1 MLTLTQLPSTRTERP
16 SSRGRTTSSAK
27 DKRQRVTLPFT
38 PRDWQRPLIDD
49 PAQRIVA
56 VVHRRAGKSTG
67 LMWRGIKRAVT
78 ETKPQPRVVHLLP
91 YNVMWKRTGLWDQVA
106 RAAEAIPNTVVMR
119 SELVIRFSNGAVYQC
134 GGADNPDAWRGGY
147 ADELIADE
155 FDDMPPGLVPLVIEP
170 MLADRGGT
178 LVRSGTP
185 KGKGLLQDAYDRA
198 KTTPGYS
205 IYLLDYTKTK
215 ALSDEA
221 IETLRREMSGEEF
234 AQELE
239 CSFSAPNS
247 GSYYGA
253 LMNNAE
259 TEGRICTVPYDPALA
274 VWTAWDLGIDDA
286 TAIWFCQITVG
297 GEFRFIDYIE
307 DSGAALDY
315 YVGLLQDRPYHYSM
329 HLLPHDAAVK
339 ELGSGRS
346 RVETL
351 RSLGLFPHRVL
362 RAHSVADGINAV
374 RLVLPHAWFDAE
386 KCARGVKALRNY
398 RREWNPAGETWRV
411 NPKHDWSSH
420 CADALRYLSLGARD
434 TLAPSPPQKPWDSWD
449 AAFERAGR
457 EEVAESWRVA

>member
-1 MLTLTQLPSTRTERP
+1 MLTLTPLSTQSPPRR
-16 SSRGRTTSSAK
+16 SGRTKPAEN
-27 DKRQRVTLPFT
+27 RQRVTLPFS
-38 PRDWQRPLIDD
+38 PRPWQRPLIDD
-49 PAQRIVA
+49 PAKRIVA

-106 RAAEAIPNTVVMR
+106 RAAEAIPDTVIMR
-119 SELVIRFSNGAVYQC
+119 SELVIKFSNGGVYQC

-185 KGKGLLQDAYDRA
+185 KGKGLLQEAFDRA
-198 KTTPGYS
+198 RTTPGYS
-205 IYLLDYTKTK
+205 TYLLDHTKTK

-221 IETLRREMSGEEF
+221 IDTLRREMSGEEF

-239 CSFSAPNS
+239 CSFNAPNS

-253 LMNNAE
+253 LMNDAE
-259 TEGRICTVPYDPALA
+259 LQGRVTGVPYDPELA

-346 RVETL
+346 RTETL
-351 RSLGLFPHRVL
+351 GSLGLFPYRVL

-386 KCARGVKALRNY
+386 KCAKGIKALRNY

-411 NPKHDWSSH
+411 NPRHDWSSH
-420 CADALRYLSLGARD
+420 GSDAMRYLCIGTRA
-434 TLAPSPPQKPWDSWD
+434 TYAPPDPPKPRDSWD
-449 AAFERAGR
+449 RAFERAGM
-457 EEVAESWRVA
+457 EDEPASWRIA